1 MLEHGTEPPD
11 PLTLTTGAVTDF
23 GEWTAHRNRLRVA
36 EQLRNGV
43 HWQVCIF
50 LAGICVSASFI
61 LHYYQ

>member
-43 HWQVCIF
+43 H
-50 LAGICVSASFI
+50 
-61 LHYYQ
+61 